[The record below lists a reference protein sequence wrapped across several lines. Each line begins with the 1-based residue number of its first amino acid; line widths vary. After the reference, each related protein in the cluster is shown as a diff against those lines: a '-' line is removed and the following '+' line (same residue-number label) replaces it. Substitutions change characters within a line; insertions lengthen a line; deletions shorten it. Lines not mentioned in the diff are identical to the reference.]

1 MAWCAWLWVAAGGG
15 VRNPRFMQ
23 AECAAAC
30 HAAPSLP
37 EDTRRFA
44 PHDGVPAQ
52 AAAPSVGQQVKLS
65 AEDEQALTT
74 LAEFGPFSREQRI
87 EAYLACNRDE
97 MLAANFLMDHQ

>member
-1 MAWCAWLWVAAGGG
+1 MRLQTKALPC
-15 VRNPRFMQ
+15 RTTSNPSSRL
-23 AECAAAC
+23 CN
-30 HAAPSLP
+30 AAPSLP

-44 PHDGVPAQ
+44 PHDGVPTQ

-87 EAYLACNRDE
+87 EAYLACGKNIEQAGTYLFDQ
-97 MLAANFLMDHQ
+97 MS